1 MLPGQLTPQL
11 QGHTTLL
18 GSWIPFGKVGWVL
31 DTLLGI
37 EVSEATARR
46 YTERHGQAYESVQT
60 AAVIEIETQL
70 PEPPDGPAKQLLS
83 VDGAMVPL
91 VGGAWAEVKTIV
103 IGEIGEPLEEEG
115 ETVVHSHSLSYFSR
129 LADAETFQRLALA
142 ETHRRGVEKAAVV
155 VAPTDGAVWIQ
166 GFLDYHRPDA
176 RRILDFPHAAEY
188 VAKIGSAVGPP
199 ESPEFSAWL
208 HTSLHTLKHDG
219 ASVLLPELRT
229 QVTQHPEVPN
239 LDEALAYLEK
249 RVAMMDYPEYQ
260 RQGWPIGSGAVES
273 ANKVVVEARLKGAGM
288 HWAPTHVNPMLSL
301 RNAVCNDR
309 WDEAWSS
316 ITTQY
321 RQQQQLQLL
330 ERARRNT
337 VVPLPPPLLVAA
349 TEPSQSLPTT
359 DNATPVPKQRWRP
372 APDHPWRRSLGP
384 VPRRRHRPAE
394 I

>member
-1 MLPGQLTPQL
+1 
-11 QGHTTLL
+11 
-18 GSWIPFGKVGWVL
+18 VL
-31 DTLLGI
+31 HTLLGI
-37 EVSEATARR
+37 GVSEATARR

-166 GFLDYHRPDA
+166 GFLDYQRPDA

-188 VAKIGSAVGPP
+188 IAKIGSAVGPS
-199 ESPEFSAWL
+199 ESPEFSVWL

-239 LDEALAYLEK
+239 LDEALAYLET

-260 RQGWPIGSGAVES
+260 RQGWPIGSGGVES

-288 HWAPTHVNPMLSL
+288 HWAPAHVNPMLSL

-321 RQQQQLQLL
+321 RQQQRLQLL

-349 TEPSQSLPTT
+349 TEPSQSLPTA
-359 DNATPVPKQRWRP
+359 DNATPVPKERWRP